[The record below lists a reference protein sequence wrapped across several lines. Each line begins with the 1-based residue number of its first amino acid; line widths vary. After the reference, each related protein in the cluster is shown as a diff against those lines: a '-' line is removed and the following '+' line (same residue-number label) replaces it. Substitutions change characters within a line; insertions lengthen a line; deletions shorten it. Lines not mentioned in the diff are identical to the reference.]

1 MVYWT
6 LAVTIDERC
15 HMNKADKLARAAR
28 ARALLETVDE
38 PVPAPQA
45 TARESAGQKGRAESA
60 PHVTRS
66 GFVLEPYYGTGYD
79 ERLVPKNW
87 PSPPKVGDMVFYRDQ
102 RFWVEDAPSNWLGTT
117 FVRIGDH
124 RVHVVEGVPRAMHEK
139 RISFCVYADLL
150 KPIPADFNTRA
161 KRLPTVAS
169 VAARQRSR
177 SGIRDVGDEVAT
189 MLRDCATLDQV
200 YKAASKYLD
209 IDEAE
214 LRGKYGHLNP
224 GQQRM
229 NLGNKMRFKWR
240 KEHV

>member
-1 MVYWT
+1 M
-6 LAVTIDERC
+6 LMKKSE
-15 HMNKADKLARAAR
+15 KLARAER
-28 ARALLETVDE
+28 ARALLEAIDE
-38 PVPAPQA
+38 PVPTAQAP
-45 TARESAGQKGRAESA
+45 ARESAGAKGHAGKHA
-60 PHVTRS
+60 HVTRS
-66 GFVLEPYYGTGYD
+66 GHVLEPYHGTGYD
-79 ERLVPKNW
+79 ERLIPKTW
-87 PSPPKVGDMVFYRDQ
+87 PAPPKVGDMVFYRDQ

-124 RVHVVEGVPRAMHEK
+124 RVHVIEGMPRAMHEK

-150 KPIPADFNTRA
+150 RPIPADFNTRA

-169 VAARQRSR
+169 VAARQRTKT
-177 SGIRDVGDEVAT
+177 GIRDVGDEVAT

-200 YKAASKYLD
+200 YKSASKYLG
-209 IDEAE
+209 IKEKE
-214 LRGKYGHLNP
+214 LREKYGHLNH